1 VFLVWCLKKMSPQFL
16 IDSSFLMIHNRVV
29 LKGSYFMS
37 IIEVLLD
44 GWVLGPDQILEVPS
58 DVREACEGSVK
69 PKFWASA
76 FENVAP
82 CGYVYV
88 FAPGSESF
96 WSCFE
101 VETGM
106 SPGWAFD
113 EEKFGDYAPD
123 VEMILEAQAAESFVD
138 AVAIVGA
145 EAVSLVSVSSDGVFS
160 CSVSERFVRLWKVVL
175 LERFFGA
182 EDEWS
187 RCDPD
192 EVIR

>member
-1 VFLVWCLKKMSPQFL
+1 
-16 IDSSFLMIHNRVV
+16 
-29 LKGSYFMS
+29 MS

-44 GWVLGPDQILEVPS
+44 GWVLRPDQFLEVPS
-58 DVREACEGSVK
+58 DVREACESSVK

-88 FAPGSESF
+88 FAPGSVSP

-123 VEMILEAQAAESFVD
+123 VEMVLEAQAAESFVD
-138 AVAIVGA
+138 AV
-145 EAVSLVSVSSDGVFS
+145 VSVADDAALLLSVTSGGVLTCSDP
-160 CSVSERFVRLWKVVL
+160 ERFVRFWKVVL

-187 RCDPD
+187 RCDL
-192 EVIR
+192 EGVLR